1 MRLMAR
7 LRWRSR
13 LQETAQGET
22 MSTEAK
28 PMLVSLY
35 HRRVALVRD
44 IVQAHSVL
52 DEKTAT
58 EIAVNVLL
66 ALDTIPEKVR

>member
-1 MRLMAR
+1 
-7 LRWRSR
+7 
-13 LQETAQGET
+13 

-28 PMLVSLY
+28 PMPVSLY